1 MCRAR
6 ISTEGTV
13 SPTSL
18 SFTPASFGF
27 QNVTVKGVDDAIK
40 DGDQLYTVMFAPCTS
55 ADPNYN
61 NYDPRDVSV
70 VNRDND

>member
-1 MCRAR
+1 M
-6 ISTEGTV
+6 
-13 SPTSL
+13 
-18 SFTPASFGF
+18 
-27 QNVTVKGVDDAIK
+27 KGVDDAVR